1 MKTFLLPDLGEG
13 LREAE
18 IVSWQVAAGD
28 QIAEG
33 APLLSVET
41 DKAVV
46 EIPAPRAGK
55 IEKLFAKPGDIVPV
69 GAPLM
74 AFEGPAEESRSQG
87 IVGEI
92 RETRG
97 EVPAVRRAEPGL
109 RATPAVRALARRLGV
124 DLAGVSPSGPQG
136 TILSADVERAAQRE
150 PLPGLRRAEAASAA
164 QAGSEL
170 VRGVRR
176 AMAQRMAESHRA
188 VAPAT
193 VIEDA
198 DIERWHGKGDPTL
211 RLVRAVAAG
220 CAAEPSLNVWF
231 DAQSESRVLHQH
243 IDLGIAVDTPDGLFV
258 PVLRNIT
265 GRDDADLRRG
275 IDAMR
280 ADILKRSIPPAEL
293 HGATITLSNF
303 GSIAGRYA
311 APIVVPPQ
319 VAIVSAGRIRRQVV
333 AAGEAPA
340 IHAVMPISIT
350 FDHRAVSG
358 GEAARF
364 LAAVIAALEE

>member
-1 MKTFLLPDLGEG
+1 MKTFPLPDLGEG

-18 IVSWQVAAGD
+18 IVSWSVKEGD
-28 QIAEG
+28 TVAEG
-33 APLLSVET
+33 VPLLSVET

-46 EIPAPRAGK
+46 EIPAPRSGK

-69 GAPLM
+69 GAPLLS
-74 AFEGPAEESRSQG
+74 FEGPAEETTSQG

-92 RETRG
+92 KESRG
-97 EVPAVRRAEPGL
+97 VIAPPPRNTQPSL
-109 RATPAVRALARRLGV
+109 RATPAVRALARRLGI
-124 DLAGVSPSGPQG
+124 DLKQVNGSGPDG
-136 TILSADVERAAQRE
+136 SITSADVERASKRE
-150 PLPGLRRAEAASAA
+150 PLPG
-164 QAGSEL
+164 SEP

-176 AMAQRMAESHRA
+176 AMAARMADSHRV
-188 VAPAT
+188 VAPAS

-198 DIERWHGKGDPTL
+198 DIDLWFGKGDPTL

-231 DAQSESRVLHQH
+231 DGESESRVLHET

-258 PVLRNIT
+258 PVLRNIA
-265 GRDDADLRRG
+265 GRDDSDLRRG
-275 IDAMR
+275 LDAMR
-280 ADILKRSIPPAEL
+280 AAILARSIPPQEL
-293 HGATITLSNF
+293 RGATITLSNF

-311 APIVVPPQ
+311 APVVVPPQ
-319 VAIVSAGRIRRQVV
+319 VAIVSAGRIRRQPV
-333 AAGEAPA
+333 AVKEAVA
-340 IHAVMPISIT
+340 IHAMMPISIT

-364 LAAVIAALEE
+364 LAAVIADLER